1 VRPAFIDKDELL
13 LVVGG
18 DGLTPGGARLLVA
31 PARRACSSPPSFF
44 LGRQNWLDSAR

>member
-31 PARRACSSPPSFF
+31 PARRACSSRLLVALARCHRLSF
-44 LGRQNWLDSAR
+44 

>member
-31 PARRACSSPPSFF
+31 PARRACSSRLLVAPARRHRLSF
-44 LGRQNWLDSAR
+44 